1 MTFTFL
7 LRFSEEKIYH
17 YSGWRVIKESSGVY
31 KIKKADVT
39 SAFLNLLSDSILMFF
54 HLKQKVFYGLLPC
67 GWLKLRDH
75 LLFACV
81 CENRVHFCDDDY
93 AAETFFS

>member
-1 MTFTFL
+1 M
-7 LRFSEEKIYH
+7 REKYIAI
-17 YSGWRVIKESSGVY
+17 SGKCIIKELTGLY